1 MEKKLSLIKEIPAGY
16 KQTEIGV
23 IPEDWDVHEIED
35 VADVLSGKRIPKGRT
50 LTENITPY
58 PYISVSDMEARSVNL
73 ENIRFVPEDVYPL
86 IKKYRI
92 FVDDIYI
99 SVAGTLGL
107 IGTIPKEINGANL
120 TENADRLTNIKCDKD
135 YLLYILSSPLIQK
148 TIDETKTL
156 GAQPKLAL
164 TRIRKFCIAI
174 PQTKFEQTAIST
186 VLSDTD
192 ALIEHLEKLIAKK
205 KAIKQG
211 AMQQLLTG
219 KKRLPGFNGEWK
231 VKKLGEIA
239 EIKKGQLITDRTRI
253 NGSIPVIA
261 GGKALAYYHNKAN
274 RRGKTITVSG
284 SGANSGYVTFH
295 TKPIFASD
303 CSTIEESKNYSIEF
317 IYFLL
322 QSLQEKIYK
331 MQTGG
336 AQPHI
341 HPSDLN
347 PIIVVVPKL
356 EEQTAIANILSDMET
371 EIESLEHKRDKY
383 TMLKQGMMQQL
394 LTGRIRIYANN

>member
-1 MEKKLSLIKEIPAGY
+1 LEKKLSLIKEIPAGY